1 MHGQWVL
8 LGLNWLS
15 GLGLTTF
22 PLGEQVTLNGSQSIF
37 GRSELWLQLQSRL
50 VPAHGFLKLLLVTR
64 KAKTLDVVHCLIN
77 VLTLCCS
84 TASTYDTGEQLSVNI
99 DGLLE
104 KKCDCGCY
112 HCYIDIG
119 KGKVVHDEVRSN
131 FYCHASHCK
140 RVLP

>member
-104 KKCDCGCY
+104 KNVTVAVT
-112 HCYIDIG
+112 IAI
-119 KGKVVHDEVRSN
+119 
-131 FYCHASHCK
+131 
-140 RVLP
+140 

>member
-1 MHGQWVL
+1 MFDLVHFSYTFTLCKFVAIFWCVFCLHVCVWVFIWCVHGQWVL

-64 KAKTLDVVHCLIN
+64 KTKTLDVVWC
-77 VLTLCCS
+77 
-84 TASTYDTGEQLSVNI
+84 TYDAGEQLSVNI

-104 KKCDCGCY
+104 KSVTVAVT
-112 HCYIDIG
+112 IAI
-119 KGKVVHDEVRSN
+119 
-131 FYCHASHCK
+131 
-140 RVLP
+140 